1 MTKIGRMLFE
11 DGMKEGRSEERKKTA
26 ERLLEKGIDMDVI
39 MDATDLTEAEIERS
53 KKAYCYPDN
62 P

>member
-11 DGMKEGRSEERKKTA
+11 DGMKEGRSEERKKTV

-39 MDATDLTEAEIERS
+39 MDATDLTEAEIREIEESILLSR
-53 KKAYCYPDN
+53 
-62 P
+62 

>member
-11 DGMKEGRSEERKKTA
+11 DGMEEGRSEERKKTA

-39 MDATDLTEAEIERS
+39 MDATDLTEAEIREIEESILLSR
-53 KKAYCYPDN
+53 
-62 P
+62 

>member
-39 MDATDLTEAEIERS
+39 MDATDLTEAEIREIEESILLSR
-53 KKAYCYPDN
+53 YP
-62 P
+62 